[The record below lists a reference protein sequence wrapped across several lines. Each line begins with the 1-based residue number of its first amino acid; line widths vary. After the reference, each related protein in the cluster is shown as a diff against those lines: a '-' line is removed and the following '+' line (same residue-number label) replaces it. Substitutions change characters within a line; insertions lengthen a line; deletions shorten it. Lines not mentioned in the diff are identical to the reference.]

1 MKLARAKQSREVSVC
16 LDDKSDSLEEHA
28 LVMEKEGVVIPLN
41 DIGQVIGLAR
51 GVCSMCQ

>member
-51 GVCSMCQ
+51 GVCSMCP